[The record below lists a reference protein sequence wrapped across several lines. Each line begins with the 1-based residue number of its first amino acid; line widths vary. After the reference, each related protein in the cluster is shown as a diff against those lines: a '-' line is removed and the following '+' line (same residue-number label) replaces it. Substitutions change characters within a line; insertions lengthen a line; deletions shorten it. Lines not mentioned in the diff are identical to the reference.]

1 MIESLEQR
9 LCVLPEEIRKDMQ
22 INELNL
28 LDAILK
34 QPALYAYYAHI
45 YCEKMKASS
54 NAKVSLCALEGQIN
68 EMYMAE
74 AESGK
79 KLTDKDKE
87 KRLKNEPK
95 WKMAKMTLDRAE
107 AEEEYYRNL
116 LEALRQK
123 RDMLY
128 QMALR
133 QRDEL
138 KSNISVSSPSVIS
151 ADLEFENKGKAIL
164 ERMKNG
170 VDKQF

>member
-1 MIESLEQR
+1 MDTLSYKTVSANQATVTKNWVVIDATDLVLGR
-9 LCVLPEEIRKDMQ
+9 LASRVAL
-22 INELNL
+22 
-28 LDAILK
+28 ILRGK
-34 QPALYAYYAHI
+34 H
-45 YCEKMKASS
+45 KANYTPHVDCGDNVIIV
-54 NAKVSLCALEGQIN
+54 NATKVRLT
-68 EMYMAE
+68 
-74 AESGK
+74 GK

-151 ADLEFENKGKAIL
+151 PDLEFENKGKAIL

>member
-9 LCVLPEEIRKDMQ
+9 LCVLPEEVRKDMQ

-28 LDAILK
+28 QDSIIK
-34 QPALYAYYAHI
+34 QPSLYAYYAHI
-45 YCEKMKASS
+45 YCEKMKVSS
-54 NAKVSLCALEGQIN
+54 NAKVALLALEGQIN
-68 EMYMAE
+68 EQYMAE
-74 AESGK
+74 AEAGK

-95 WKMAKMTLDRAE
+95 WKMAKTLLDKAE

-128 QMALR
+128 QLALR
-133 QRDEL
+133 QRDEI
-138 KSNISVSSPSVIS
+138 KSSFSISSPE
-151 ADLEFENKGKAIL
+151 AEFENKSKIIL
-164 ERMKNG
+164 ERMNNG
-170 VDKQF
+170 LD